1 MPNLV
6 HKKRILG
13 WDLDTQAMTLTL
25 PAHHLTAIMEFL
37 KQHITKK
44 RVSCRQWQQLLG
56 SLRSSAP
63 ALYGV

>member
-1 MPNLV
+1 MNRLL
-6 HKKRILG
+6 HNI
-13 WDLDTQAMTLTL
+13 D
-25 PAHHLTAIMEFL
+25 AIFYNHPHAPHRHMEFL